1 VGQVASLHPERLAL
15 LNQGHVAAATLTEE
29 LAVEFPV
36 LMFAPAAP
44 WRMEVWPE
52 VTVGSLV
59 RLQGEGSI
67 TRRMRLAGEILYRA
81 WGLAGLEQLQ
91 GHPSDTVR
99 GWAAYG
105 VAAAP
110 GLTLPERLERVR
122 IWADDDHFGVREWA
136 WLAVR
141 PWIAAD
147 VGAAIAVLPGWTG
160 SPSANLRRF
169 AVESTRP
176 RGVWCR
182 HLQELKGNPALGLPI
197 LEPLKRYPARYVQD
211 AVGNWLHDAAKSQP
225 EFVLGLCQ
233 RWQQKNGD
241 LATVRICRR
250 ALRGQ

>member
-1 VGQVASLHPERLAL
+1 MGQVASLHPERLAL
-15 LNQGHVAAATLTEE
+15 LNQGYVAAATLTEE

-36 LMFAPAAP
+36 LM
-44 WRMEVWPE
+44 MEILPE

-67 TRRMRLAGEILYRA
+67 TRRMRLAGEILYGA
-81 WGLAGLEQLQ
+81 WGLTGLERLQ

-110 GLTLPERLERVR
+110 GLTVAERLERVR

-147 VGAAIAVLPGWTG
+147 VVAAIEVLQGWTG

-182 HLQELKGNPALGLPI
+182 HLEVLKTNPALGLPI
-197 LEPLKRYPARYVQD
+197 LEPLKRDPARYVQD

-225 EFVLGLCQ
+225 QFVREVCA
-233 RWQQKNGD
+233 RWQESRD
-241 LATVRICRR
+241 PATARICRR
-250 ALRGQ
+250 ALRG